1 MTEQIIIVNDLD
13 KVIGYKERD
22 ELTSKD
28 IYRVS
33 VLWIINSKGEILLA
47 KRALT
52 KKSDP
57 DKWGSGVAGTIAKGE
72 TYFSNIMKE
81 AKEELGLTNI
91 YPVRGEK
98 ERIKNKDR
106 TYFRQWYHISINKE
120 FREFKLDKNEVSQI
134 KWFKK
139 DELLKEIKKNPK
151 KFTSGVKKILEE

>member
-22 ELTSKD
+22 KMTSKD

-57 DKWGSGVAGTIAKGE
+57 ENGGQALPE
-72 TYFSNIMKE
+72 
-81 AKEELGLTNI
+81 
-91 YPVRGEK
+91 P
-98 ERIKNKDR
+98 
-106 TYFRQWYHISINKE
+106 
-120 FREFKLDKNEVSQI
+120 
-134 KWFKK
+134 
-139 DELLKEIKKNPK
+139 
-151 KFTSGVKKILEE
+151 